1 MDFVAYVAKD
11 ATFGRACHVLECD
24 GGLAQDVITTIG
36 QAFEIRFKQH
46 LAKRPTAVTVPD
58 RLRFSSAKQCILIPY
73 KAFRCTQSLNIHY
86 EGLRLVQTMETL
98 GEQIQTIT
106 TTGLEFFRL
115 ITYPSTTQPRPTSPS
130 SEQPS
135 NNNKRPFRRK
145 ECMTT
150 RMGSCMTTVV
160 TTHH

>member
-58 RLRFSSAKQCILIPY
+58 RFYSLFSTPQCLLIPLR
-73 KAFRCTQSLNIHY
+73 AFKYFQSLIVSI
-86 EGLRLVQTMETL
+86 L
-98 GEQIQTIT
+98 
-106 TTGLEFFRL
+106 
-115 ITYPSTTQPRPTSPS
+115 
-130 SEQPS
+130 
-135 NNNKRPFRRK
+135 KA
-145 ECMTT
+145 
-150 RMGSCMTTVV
+150 
-160 TTHH
+160 